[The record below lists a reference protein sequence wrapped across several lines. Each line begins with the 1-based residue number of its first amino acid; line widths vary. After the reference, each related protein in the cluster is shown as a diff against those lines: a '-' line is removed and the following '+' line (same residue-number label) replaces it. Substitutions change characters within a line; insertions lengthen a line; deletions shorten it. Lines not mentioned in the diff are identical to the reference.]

1 MQINSASRSTVSV
14 IFTNYNYRHFLYR
27 SLNSLLKQTRIPDE
41 IIIID
46 DASTDGSV
54 DLIQELIT
62 GHSHIQFHA
71 NKKNIGLF
79 QNVETALKLTT
90 KKFIYFMSSDDYL
103 DLTFFEK
110 ILGLIEKF
118 DLSACFSLPIFV
130 KDNKNHYGGIKMQ
143 DHQIFYPNDF
153 ANLIKNTGLWIC
165 GNAVVVNKELF
176 LAFEGIDEKLGIHC
190 DLFINHCIAFNCKTG
205 LYNEHLAYLN
215 IHENS
220 LSSKI
225 LKDKKALYKIYPFF
239 LKKINS
245 CSKSTKKLF
254 IDSQFF
260 LLLPKFFI
268 DFVKYR
274 PIYWDY
280 YFAIKKQKNKTKSI
294 NLFNKIKNKIK
305 AFIKQSFKYY

>member
-110 ILGLIEKF
+110 ILGL
-118 DLSACFSLPIFV
+118 
-130 KDNKNHYGGIKMQ
+130 
-143 DHQIFYPNDF
+143 
-153 ANLIKNTGLWIC
+153 
-165 GNAVVVNKELF
+165 LF
-176 LAFEGIDEKLGIHC
+176 QEF
-190 DLFINHCIAFNCKTG
+190 
-205 LYNEHLAYLN
+205 
-215 IHENS
+215 
-220 LSSKI
+220 
-225 LKDKKALYKIYPFF
+225 
-239 LKKINS
+239 
-245 CSKSTKKLF
+245 
-254 IDSQFF
+254 
-260 LLLPKFFI
+260 
-268 DFVKYR
+268 
-274 PIYWDY
+274 
-280 YFAIKKQKNKTKSI
+280 
-294 NLFNKIKNKIK
+294 
-305 AFIKQSFKYY
+305 